1 MRFAA
6 GGNTGAAIANILNK
20 DGVDYSALGAR
31 QIGAQAQEFVDTINS
46 NLMVGGANLDA
57 AARIGAAEHWK
68 DVQGEVAQNQAN
80 SNLLGSAIGGAGQI
94 GLSAIS
100 RFGGGGGGFN
110 GSWNSAAERGS
121 FGIGSAALRGF

>member
-1 MRFAA
+1 MRRFA
-6 GGNTGAAIANILNK
+6 GGIPSIANYLNK

-31 QIGAQAQEFVDTINS
+31 AIGAQAQEFADTINS
-46 NLMVGGANLDA
+46 NLMVGGVNLDA

-68 DVQGEVAQNQAN
+68 DVQGEMAQNQKN
-80 SNLLGSAIGGAGQI
+80 SDILGSAISGAGQI
-94 GLSAIS
+94 GLGAIK
-100 RFGGGGGGFN
+100 RFGGGGGFN